1 MRKLYEYWQ
10 MGFTLASQYQ
20 QLLAWEDAR
29 QARIARERAEI
40 HAAEQARAMLEAKA
54 RCSYPM
60 SPSRPSSKKHS
71 KVLPRGVLNRSQR
84 FSDSSKAFPNGRVK
98 NPESA
103 RDLPTKTSSRPCC
116 AITSMPA

>member
-40 HAAEQARAMLEAKA
+40 HAAEQTRAMLAA
-54 RCSYPM
+54 N
-60 SPSRPSSKKHS
+60 PSGQ
-71 KVLPRGVLNRSQR
+71 LGRSQL
-84 FSDSSKAFPNGRVK
+84 DDEQALK
-98 NPESA
+98 NA
-103 RDLPTKTSSRPCC
+103 GLL
-116 AITSMPA
+116 